1 MSKYLKH
8 WNKFYKEINIDSL
21 TKKDL
26 IDIIENAIVVNP
38 QIINNVITKEIYR
51 QYPRWKGQTWTVS
64 SVWWSASLNDIAKS
78 NLNKMNKQDL
88 YSLSMSVN

>member
-1 MSKYLKH
+1 MTKYIKH

-38 QIINNVITKEIYR
+38 QVINNVITKEIYR
-51 QYPRWKGQTWTVS
+51 EYPWRQRQTWGIT
-64 SVWWSASLNDIAKS
+64 SVWWNVWLNNEVKT
-78 NLNKMNKQDL
+78 NLNKMTKQDL

>member
-1 MSKYLKH
+1 MSKYIKH

-38 QIINNVITKEIYR
+38 QVINNVITKEIYR
-51 QYPRWKGQTWTVS
+51 QYPRWQNQTWAVS
-64 SVWWSASLNDIAKS
+64 SVWWNVSLNDIAKS

>member
-1 MSKYLKH
+1 MTKYIKH

-38 QIINNVITKEIYR
+38 QVINNVITKEIYR
-51 QYPRWKGQTWTVS
+51 EYPWRQRQTWGIT
-64 SVWWSASLNDIAKS
+64 SVWWNVCLNSEVKT
-78 NLNKMNKQDL
+78 NLNKMTKQDL